1 MTAAREKIDGVLR
14 HMQQREDKQRQA
26 KGAWER
32 SKARCIAIAQALLEG
47 TGAQVSVLDIDGS
60 VWLTAK
66 HGACARFSY
75 DAQQLALIG
84 TRGKSAGAS
93 EPFFSLKI
101 EPPARPQGYAQGQ
114 WGPSRPDGIGDISAK
129 VGTQEA
135 FEKAVADWFEWAHIG
150 DGAPPAAS

>member
-1 MTAAREKIDGVLR
+1 MTAAREKIDGVVR
-14 HMQQREDKQRQA
+14 RMQQRDDKQRA
-26 KGAWER
+26 AFAAWQR
-32 SKARCIAIAQALLEG
+32 SKDRCLAIAQSLLDG
-47 TGAQVSVLDIDGS
+47 TQAKAVYDGLAAGLL
-60 VWLTAK
+60 LTAK
-66 HGACARFSY
+66 HGSFARFVFDS
-75 DAQQLALIG
+75 QQLALVG
-84 TRGKSAGAS
+84 TRGKEGEAG